1 MQAIV
6 TRYLGPTDTRG
17 SRIKATADA
26 GSVTIPYPHELSGEA
41 VHRAAAEALL
51 VKLGWDTAHG
61 YRPFRL
67 VGGGLPQASRDSYAF
82 VIVPTEP
89 AD

>member
-6 TRYLGPTDTRG
+6 TRYLGPTDYRG
-17 SRIKATADA
+17 ARIKAACDAD
-26 GSVTIPYPHELSGEA
+26 SITINYPHELSGED

-61 YRPFRL
+61 YKPFRL
-67 VGGGLPQASRDSYAF
+67 VGGALPQISRDSYAF
-82 VIVPTEP
+82 VLVFH
-89 AD
+89 A